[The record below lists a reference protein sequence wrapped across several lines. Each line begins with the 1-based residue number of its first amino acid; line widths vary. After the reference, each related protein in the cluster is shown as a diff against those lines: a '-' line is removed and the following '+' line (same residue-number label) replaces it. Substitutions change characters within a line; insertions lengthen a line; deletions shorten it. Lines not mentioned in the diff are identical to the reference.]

1 MKKFKFFFAVLLLAA
16 IAQISFAQGLG
27 IRGGVNFQNLNGK
40 DANGDKL
47 ENDLLIGYHAGV
59 TGEFSIAPDFYLQ
72 PGLLFS
78 TKGAKTSQDIF
89 GQTAES
95 SLRVGYLEVPV
106 HFLYKP
112 LLGEGHLILGFG
124 PYVGVG
130 LTGKGKLDYAGN
142 SQEFDVKFENKI
154 NGSTNDDYAYV
165 RRFDM
170 GGNLFFGYELA
181 NGLYFQFN
189 TQLGLINIS
198 PEVEGATKDETKTN
212 NTGFGLSVGYRL
224 GEKG

>member
-1 MKKFKFFFAVLLLAA
+1 MKNFKFFLAALLLSA
-16 IAQISFAQGLG
+16 IAQVSFAQGIG
-27 IRGGVNFQNLNGK
+27 IRGGVNFQNINGK
-40 DANGDKL
+40 DSNGDKL
-47 ENDLLIGYHAGV
+47 ENDLITGFHIGA
-59 TGEFSIAPDFYLQ
+59 TGEFAIAPDFYLQ

-78 TKGAKTSQDIF
+78 TKGAKSSDEIF

-95 SLRVGYLEVPV
+95 SLRVGYLEIPA

-112 LLGEGHLILGFG
+112 LLGNGHLILGFG
-124 PYVGVG
+124 PYIGVG
-130 LTGKGKLDYAGN
+130 LNGKGKLEYAGDT
-142 SQEFDVKFENKI
+142 QEFDVKFENKVSAS
-154 NGSTNDDYAYV
+154 NNNDFATV

-198 PEVEGATKDETKTN
+198 PEVEGATNDETKTN